1 MVSAATREAMDTTR
15 YFVSLEFVFRLM
27 SASLDRGFLPALVR
41 EMTFAPRCFA
51 ICVLSTTQR
60 ELPEWL
66 TANTASRSSK

>member
-1 MVSAATREAMDTTR
+1 MDTTR

-27 SASLDRGFLPALVR
+27 SASLDRGFFPALVR
-41 EMTFAPRCFA
+41 EMTFAPLCFA
-51 ICVLSTTQR
+51 VWVLSTTQR

>member
-41 EMTFAPRCFA
+41 EMTFAPPMLCGLGAVHHAAGAAGMADGEHR
-51 ICVLSTTQR
+51 VPLV
-60 ELPEWL
+60 
-66 TANTASRSSK
+66 